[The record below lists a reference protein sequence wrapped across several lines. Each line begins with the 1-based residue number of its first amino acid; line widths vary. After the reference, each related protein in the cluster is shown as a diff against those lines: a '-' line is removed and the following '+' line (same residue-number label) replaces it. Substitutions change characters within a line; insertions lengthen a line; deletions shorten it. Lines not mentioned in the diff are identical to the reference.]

1 MKVLPNRVEPIPTG
15 QLDVA
20 TDKHSEPILMGRPGT
35 TRAIVGELTHTAR
48 HGTTR
53 AIVGELTRTA
63 RHGTTRAIVGELTH
77 TARHGVATVQ
87 PVEPI
92 PTGQLGATDNTIPER
107 SSIETRP

>member
-48 HGTTR
+48 HG
-53 AIVGELTRTA
+53 
-63 RHGTTRAIVGELTH
+63 
-77 TARHGVATVQ
+77 VATVQ